1 MNLRGGEESEIDLR
15 HWHNQCDLLCEMSDL
30 LASAKL
36 ETFDQQKE
44 T

>member
-1 MNLRGGEESEIDLR
+1 MNLRGGEGSEIDLR

-30 LASAKL
+30 LAS